1 MLSRIVYTLVLC
13 FALSSTHAS
22 ADTIAAAVINTDSQG
37 SQQQA
42 TVPHGSGND
51 SIATTLIVT
60 QFEETPQDETPQDE
74 TPQSASLVW
83 ENGSNAGLLLQDSSV
98 PNGHFHGQEG
108 IVPSQSGIAVPLS
121 LESLLTRDYSS
132 FSSPTDSET
141 SHGNPPLF
149 RRHFA
154 GSQGH

>member
-51 SIATTLIVT
+51 SIATTLIVA
-60 QFEETPQDETPQDE
+60 QFEETPQDE

-83 ENGSNAGLLLQDSSV
+83 QNGSNESLLLQGSSV
-98 PNGHFHGQEG
+98 SNGHFHGQEG
-108 IVPSQSGIAVPLS
+108 IVPSQSGIAVPPS

>member
-60 QFEETPQDETPQDE
+60 QFEETPQ
-74 TPQSASLVW
+74 SASLGW
-83 ENGSNAGLLLQDSSV
+83 QNGSDESLLLQDSSV
-98 PNGHFHGQEG
+98 SNGHFHGQEG
-108 IVPSQSGIAVPLS
+108 IVPSQSGIAVPPS
-121 LESLLTRDYSS
+121 LEGLLTSDYSS
-132 FSSPTDSET
+132 FRSPTDSQT
-141 SHGNPPLF
+141 SHLPEHGNPPLF